1 LSNGAADTSRVVWSE
16 GIFLRPHHFQQQDR
30 WVETSIHGA
39 TRDLVAGAW
48 GVRRVQLDEGLL
60 QQGRVGL
67 AEADVVLPDGTAVR
81 VGRDTPPPEPITIGD
96 EGGLVFLAVPQRLAG
111 AAAVDAGG
119 TATGLRLRGEMLD
132 VKDEIASPTAATE
145 RLEVAVPAL
154 VLLRES
160 DPHDGYAALA
170 VARIKTVETP
180 TADDA
185 ARRLALDDDF
195 ILPTL
200 RIDGCPVLKR
210 RVRDLLDQLA
220 GTAEDLVAWVRGKRA
235 GVGSEQD
242 LWLLQV
248 INRAELELRHL
259 HRLGQIHPERLYL
272 FLVGLLGE
280 LATLTSDGRRPP
292 PPEEIPPYRHDLPG
306 EAFTYLFRALGRQLG
321 TKVERRAVKLEVQKM
336 RHRGTFVVQ
345 IDDHAVVADATLYLA
360 VGAATPVEEIYQ
372 GFPKAAT
379 IGPIND
385 FQGLIDGQMRGI
397 GAEPVRHLPDGLPY
411 YQGRAYF
418 ALDRTSPYWANLP
431 RSPGMGVLVIGPL
444 ADADLVIDC
453 WAIKD

>member
-1 LSNGAADTSRVVWSE
+1 MSNGAADTSRVVWSE

-30 WVETSIHGA
+30 WVEASIHTA
-39 TRDLVAGAW
+39 TRDLAAGAW

-60 QQGRVGL
+60 QQGRVGI
-67 AEADVVLPDGTAVR
+67 AEADVVLPDGTAVHI
-81 VGRDTPPPEPITIGD
+81 GRDTPPPEPVTIGD

-119 TATGLRLRGEMLD
+119 TATGLRLKGEMLD
-132 VKDEIASPTAATE
+132 VKDEIASPNASTE

-154 VLLRES
+154 VLLRAS
-160 DPHDGYAALA
+160 DPQDGYAVLA
-170 VARIKTVETP
+170 VARVKAVETP

-185 ARRLALDDDF
+185 ARRLVLDDDF

-235 GVGSEQD
+235 
-242 LWLLQV
+242 
-248 INRAELELRHL
+248 ELELRHL
-259 HRLGQIHPERLYL
+259 HRLGQVHPERLYL

-280 LATLTSDGRRPP
+280 LATLTSDSRRPP

-321 TKVERRAVKLEVQKM
+321 TRVERRAVMLEVQKM

-345 IDDHAVVADATLYLA
+345 IDDHGVVADATLYLA

-431 RSPGMGVLVIGPL
+431 RSPGIGVLVIGPL